1 MDIKIIPISD
11 FIRKFGEYTA
21 ILPKIDKLILTREGR
36 PFAEIKAT
44 ASEKNKKL
52 LSMAG
57 IWKDTELDDDTCMY
71 LRNREEL
78 RSIIKR
84 APCTATNQIFNYEK
98 SS

>member
-57 IWKDTELDDDTCMY
+57 MWKDTELDDDKLWKKVLT
-71 LRNREEL
+71 RKSRKK
-78 RSIIKR
+78 IIK
-84 APCTATNQIFNYEK
+84 I
-98 SS
+98 